1 MHRQGLSFPPILP
14 ALLCL
19 VLGLA
24 ATGALYSWT
33 RGQELELEQLIFDRR
48 ATYRIQ
54 TVRQGL
60 EEVLETVEDVNRVF
74 STFGPITQ
82 QQFHA
87 FIGPLSQS
95 RPYFQSISFLR
106 MVPHAQRAAY
116 EARMRIANPGFEIR
130 DLQDGKPVR
139 AGERDRYLVVEY
151 LEPGTLNG
159 LVGVGFDTLQ
169 EPSLSRAVQRA
180 AETGE
185 TAGSAVFRYL
195 FLPPSPPR
203 FVALKALYSPG
214 MPLDTDEARRAATY
228 AYTGLGM
235 PISKLIGKILDDSG
249 LGPMSG
255 MDMSVYMGQG
265 GAEALAFQYGQP
277 LQPGEADEAG
287 ETRTASQTFAIGGVD
302 WRVEVRGT
310 DIRSGSQVGSWL
322 VALFGVIISVMAA
335 TYLRMLGSRTQDIRQ
350 VVEERTAALHTAN
363 ARLNMDIAA
372 RERVEGM
379 LRRTER
385 TLKNAQRIAHVGS
398 WEMDV
403 ATGWQQWSDECFRIF
418 GMAPEVDGVPVL
430 SSLPNDTQTMWRDFL
445 ADALHGASDAREL
458 SITRPDGSMRQV
470 LLHAEVSG
478 KPGSASYAIAGTV
491 LDISEFKQ
499 VETELRR
506 SQQFLRELGGHQERI
521 KENERQ
527 RIAREIHDE
536 LGGLLTGIKAYV
548 SVASSRVGDHAQAAP
563 LLAEAMAQAD
573 SALDTVR
580 RVIADLRPSVLD
592 QLGVWE
598 AIEWQASQ
606 LEAQTGVNC
615 HCVIEPDLPVIGPD
629 RAAMLF
635 RIVQEALTNVAR
647 HAQASFV
654 QISARRQ
661 QDDLLL
667 DIEDD
672 GAGISPERLAG
683 PESWGLRGMQE
694 RAHYLGGTL
703 SIARGE
709 RGGTMVSL
717 CMPLPVTL
725 TTIDG

>member
-1 MHRQGLSFPPILP
+1 MDKRRLPFPPILP

-19 VLGLA
+19 ILGLM
-24 ATGALYSWT
+24 ATAALYSWT
-33 RGQELELEQLIFDRR
+33 RDQELALEQLIFDRR

-60 EEVLETVEDVNRVF
+60 EEVLETIEDVNRVF
-74 STFGPITQ
+74 ATFGPISQ
-82 QQFHA
+82 EQFHA
-87 FIGPLSQS
+87 FVGPLAQT
-95 RPYFQSISFLR
+95 RPYFHSISFLR
-106 MVPHAQRAAY
+106 LVPHAERAAY
-116 EARMRIANPGFEIR
+116 EAGMRVSNPDFEIR
-130 DLQDGKPVR
+130 DLKDGKPVR
-139 AGERDRYLVVEY
+139 AGDRDTYLVVEY

-159 LVGVGFDTLQ
+159 LVGVGFDALM
-169 EPSLSRAVQRA
+169 EASLSNAVQRA

-185 TAGSAVFRYL
+185 AAGTAVFRYL

-203 FVALKALYSPG
+203 FVVLKALYRDG
-214 MPLDTDEARRAATY
+214 MPLDTPEARRAATY
-228 AYTGLGM
+228 GYTGLGM
-235 PISKLIGKILDDSG
+235 PTGQLIDKILDDSG
-249 LGPMSG
+249 LGPMNG
-255 MDMSVYMGQG
+255 MDMTVYVRQG
-265 GAEALAFQYGQP
+265 NSEALAFRYGQAVDA
-277 LQPGEADEAG
+277 ADAG
-287 ETRTASQTFAIGGVD
+287 KAVGLRTSTQSFEIAGVT
-302 WRVEVRGT
+302 WRVQVRGT
-310 DIRSGSQVGSWL
+310 DVRSGGQAGSWL

-335 TYLRMLGSRTQDIRQ
+335 TYLRALGTRTRDIRQ
-350 VVEERTAALHTAN
+350 LVDERTAALHTAN
-363 ARLNMDIAA
+363 ARLSLDIAA
-372 RERVEGM
+372 RERVEGV

-403 ATGWQQWSDECFRIF
+403 ASGWQQWSDECFRIF
-418 GMAPEVDGVPVL
+418 GMEPEVDGLPVL
-430 SSLPNDTQTMWRDFL
+430 SCLPENTRAMWRDFL
-445 ADALHGASDAREL
+445 ADVLQGARDAREL
-458 SITRPDGSMRQV
+458 SITRPDGSVRHV
-470 LLHAEVSG
+470 LLHAEVSSD
-478 KPGSASYAIAGTV
+478 PGSGKRAIAGTV

-506 SQQFLRELGGHQERI
+506 SQQSLRELGGHQERI

-615 HCVIEPDLPVIGPD
+615 HCMIAPDLPVIGPD
-629 RAAMLF
+629 RGAMLF

-647 HAQASFV
+647 HARASFV
-654 QISARRQ
+654 QITARRE
-661 QDDLLL
+661 QDSLVL

-672 GAGISPERLAG
+672 GAGIPPERLSAND
-683 PESWGLRGMQE
+683 SWGLRGMQE
-694 RAHYLGGTL
+694 RAHYLGGILDVGT
-703 SIARGE
+703 GQK
-709 RGGTMVSL
+709 GGTLVSL
-717 CMPLPVTL
+717 RLPLPVKL
-725 TTIDG
+725 AAVNW